1 VLCRLC
7 VQKKTTLKTI
17 IKYVLLDLL
26 RNKIILVY
34 TLILAVLAISVL
46 NLDSNPSK
54 GLLSLLNVT
63 LLFVPL
69 ITILFAT
76 IYFFNSIEFT
86 ELLLSQPIKRQKVIL
101 AEYTG
106 VASSLSAAYAV
117 GVGLPLLF
125 LVSGTESLI
134 LVLTG
139 VLLTLIFSSLALLI
153 FVKSKDKTRGIGI
166 AIVVALFFTLLFD
179 GLLIAFIYS
188 FSDYPIDQAVIA
200 IIAFNPIDLA
210 RVLMLL
216 QLDTSALMGYSGALF
231 KKFLG
236 SATGSIFS
244 ISCMLFWV
252 VVPLLLSV
260 RIFRKKDL

>member
-1 VLCRLC
+1 M
-7 VQKKTTLKTI
+7 KTI

-34 TLILAVLAISVL
+34 TIILAVLAVSVL
-46 NLDSNPSK
+46 SLDSNPSK

-63 LLFVPL
+63 LLFVPI

-86 ELLLSQPIKRQKVIL
+86 ELLLSQPIKRQKVLL
-101 AEYTG
+101 AEYFG
-106 VASSLSAAYAV
+106 VALSLAAAYAI

-125 LVSGTESLI
+125 LVSGTESLV
-134 LVLTG
+134 LVLAG

-153 FVKSKDKTRGIGI
+153 FVKSKDKTKGIGI
-166 AIVVALFFTLLFD
+166 AIVVALFFALLFD
-179 GLLIAFIYS
+179 GLLIAFIFS
-188 FSDYPIDQAVIA
+188 FSDYPIDEAVVG

-216 QLDTSALMGYSGALF
+216 QLDAGVLMGYSGALF

-244 ISCMLFWV
+244 LACMLFWV
-252 VVPLLLSV
+252 AVPLLLSV
-260 RIFRKKDL
+260 RIFKRKDL